1 MDTNLDKS
9 QLELAEIARNFFES
23 QSPIRAVRE
32 IEKTEAGF
40 SSDIWR
46 ELAQLDWLRIG
57 HPETVGGVGGGLV
70 ELSVIYQ
77 AMGRTLVPVPHL
89 ESAVI
94 GAGLLRESRTEYAR
108 DLLTKVLDGDSIVT
122 PALAEEDASFGPESI
137 AMAATVDSDGG
148 IKLNGVKLLVAY
160 ANSASHLVLA
170 ARTSVSSGDGHGI
183 TLALV
188 EAEARGLAMVPLP
201 NVGSFPLFAVTF
213 DDVAVPREAVL
224 GEVDEGWALLEPILN
239 KATVLRSSQIQ
250 GAVERLLEM
259 SVEHAKQ
266 RKQFGKPIGSFQAVQ
281 YLCSDIAIHSHLTE
295 LYVRY
300 AAALIDAGEPAS
312 RAVAH
317 AKAYACQAARLG
329 PERAHAVHAGIA
341 FMLDFDVQM
350 FTRRCRYWE
359 LDLGDEHYHRERL
372 ASMLV
377 SS

>member
-9 QLELAEIARNFFES
+9 QLELAQIARDFFES

-32 IEKTEAGF
+32 LEKTEAGF
-40 SSDIWR
+40 SNDTWR

-57 HPETVGGVGGGLV
+57 HPETDGGVGGGLV
-70 ELSVIYQ
+70 ELSIIYQ
-77 AMGRTLVPVPHL
+77 AMGRTLASLPHL

-94 GAGLLRESRTEYAR
+94 SAGLLLGTGTEYAR
-108 DLLTKVLDGDSIVT
+108 DLLSKILDGDSIVT
-122 PALAEEDASFGPESI
+122 VALAEEDASFGPESI
-137 AMAATVDSDGG
+137 AMAATVDVHGE

-160 ANSASHLVLA
+160 ANSASHLIVA
-170 ARTSVSSGDGHGI
+170 ARTSVGSGNNHGI
-183 TLALV
+183 TLVLV
-188 EAEARGLAMVPLP
+188 ETGAHGLAMVPLP
-201 NVGSFPLFAVTF
+201 NVGNLPLFAVTF
-213 DDVAVPREAVL
+213 DNVTVQKEAVL

-239 KATVLRSSQIQ
+239 KATVLRSAQIQ

-266 RKQFGKPIGSFQAVQ
+266 RKQFGKPIGTFQAVQ

-300 AAALIDAGEPAS
+300 AAGLIDAGKPAT
-312 RAVAH
+312 RAVAQ

-341 FMLDFDVQM
+341 FMLEFDVQM

-372 ASMLV
+372 ASMLI